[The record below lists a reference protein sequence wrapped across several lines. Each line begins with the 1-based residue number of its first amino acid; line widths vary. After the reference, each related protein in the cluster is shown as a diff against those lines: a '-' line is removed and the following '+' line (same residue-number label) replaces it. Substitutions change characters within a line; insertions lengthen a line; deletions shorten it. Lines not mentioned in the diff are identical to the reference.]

1 MPNFIDLKD
10 LSRDQLLD
18 IISLSIKWKKQDH
31 SKFMIYKH
39 VVLIFEKPS
48 LRTRI
53 SFEVGINQLGGM
65 AYLLNEK
72 EMQLGERETIEDTAR
87 VLERYADMV
96 VIRCFGHDQIK
107 KFSKVSNLPVINA
120 LTDFSHP
127 CQVVADLITIKE
139 YFGGLENKKIAW
151 FGDCNNVLQSWI
163 EASAILDFEL
173 NIGCPKGIIPD
184 INTISWANEINKKIA
199 WFGDCN
205 NVLQSWIEAS
215 VILDFELNIGCP
227 KGIMPNLNTISWANK
242 INKKIKINHNPLEVS
257 KGADCVITDTWHSMG
272 NQESISKKIFLPFQV
287 NKNIMRQAKDNA
299 IFMHCLPAYRDKEVS
314 LEVLEGKQS
323 VVFDEAENRLHAQK
337 AIMHFCLNLN

>member
-18 IISLSIKWKKQDH
+18 IISSSIEYKNQSH
-31 SKFMIYKH
+31 SKFMLDKH

-53 SFEVGINQLGGM
+53 SFEVGINQLGGTT
-65 AYLLNEK
+65 YLLNEK

-87 VLERYADMV
+87 VLERYADMI
-96 VIRCFGHDQIK
+96 VIRCFGHSQIK
-107 KFSKVSNLPVINA
+107 KFSDISNLPVINA

-127 CQVVADLITIKE
+127 CQVVADLVTIKE
-139 YFGGLENKKIAW
+139 C
-151 FGDCNNVLQSWI
+151 FGDL
-163 EASAILDFEL
+163 
-173 NIGCPKGIIPD
+173 K
-184 INTISWANEINKKIA
+184 NKKIA

-215 VILDFELNIGCP
+215 VLLDFDLNIGCP
-227 KGIMPNLNTISWANK
+227 KGIAPDSGTILWANER
-242 INKKIKINHNPLEVS
+242 NNKIKIIHNPLQVAE
-257 KGADCVITDTWHSMG
+257 GAHCIITDTWQSMG
-272 NQESISKKIFLPFQV
+272 NKKSITEEIFLPFQV
-287 NKNIMRQAKDNA
+287 NKNIMRQAQDNA

-314 LEVLEGKQS
+314 SEVLEGHQS

-337 AIMHFCLNLN
+337 AIMHFCMN

>member
-10 LSRDQLLD
+10 LSKDQLLH
-18 IISLSIKWKKQDH
+18 IISLSIEWKKQGH
-31 SKFMIYKH
+31 SKFMMDKH

-65 AYLLNEK
+65 TYLLNEK

-127 CQVVADLITIKE
+127 CQVVADLVTIKE
-139 YFGGLENKKIAW
+139 HL
-151 FGDCNNVLQSWI
+151 GDL
-163 EASAILDFEL
+163 
-173 NIGCPKGIIPD
+173 K
-184 INTISWANEINKKIA
+184 NKKIA

-227 KGIMPNLNTISWANK
+227 KGIMPN
-242 INKKIKINHNPLEVS
+242 
-257 KGADCVITDTWHSMG
+257 
-272 NQESISKKIFLPFQV
+272 
-287 NKNIMRQAKDNA
+287 
-299 IFMHCLPAYRDKEVS
+299 
-314 LEVLEGKQS
+314 
-323 VVFDEAENRLHAQK
+323 
-337 AIMHFCLNLN
+337 FCLLYTSPSPRD

>member
-10 LSRDQLLD
+10 LSRDQLLH
-18 IISLSIKWKKQDH
+18 IISLSIEWKKQGH
-31 SKFMIYKH
+31 SKFMMDKH

-65 AYLLNEK
+65 TYLLNEK
-72 EMQLGERETIEDTAR
+72 EMQLGERETIEDAAR

-139 YFGGLENKKIAW
+139 YFGDLE
-151 FGDCNNVLQSWI
+151 
-163 EASAILDFEL
+163 
-173 NIGCPKGIIPD
+173 
-184 INTISWANEINKKIA
+184 NKKIA

-227 KGIMPNLNTISWANK
+227 KGIIPDINTISWANE
-242 INKKIKINHNPLEVS
+242 INKKIKINHNPLQVS
-257 KGADCVITDTWHSMG
+257 EGADCVITDTWHSMG
-272 NQESISKKIFLPFQV
+272 NQESISEKIFLPFQV